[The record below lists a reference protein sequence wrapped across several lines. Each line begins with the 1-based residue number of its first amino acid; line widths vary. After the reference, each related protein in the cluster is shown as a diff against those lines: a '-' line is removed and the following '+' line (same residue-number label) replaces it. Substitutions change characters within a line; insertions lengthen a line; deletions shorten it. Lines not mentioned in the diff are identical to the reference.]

1 MVQLAQMRV
10 VTNTALYYGKVN
22 EGSMN
27 KNLKK
32 VATYSIDQTTPLCV
46 VKTARE
52 NLKEYKP
59 FIVDDAID
67 AFETTSL
74 HIMTAVEYIS
84 VEAAD
89 RYVTVSCA
97 GYVWTGPRTADRY
110 WFCYYRDVI
119 SGEASITI
127 LDGDDMQH
135 EYQL

>member
-1 MVQLAQMRV
+1 MD
-10 VTNTALYYGKVN
+10 
-22 EGSMN
+22 

-32 VATYSIDQTTPLCV
+32 VATYSIDQTTPLCE

-52 NLKEYKP
+52 NLKEYKS

-67 AFETTSL
+67 AFESTVL
-74 HIMTAVEYIS
+74 HVMTAVEYIS
-84 VEAAD
+84 VEAAY

-97 GYVWTGPRTADRY
+97 GYVYTGPRTAERW

-119 SGEASITI
+119 SGETSMTV
-127 LDGDDMQH
+127 LDGIDEEH

>member
-1 MVQLAQMRV
+1 
-10 VTNTALYYGKVN
+10 
-22 EGSMN
+22 MN

-32 VATYSIDQTTPLCV
+32 VVTYSIDQITTLRD

-52 NLKEYKP
+52 NLKEYKS
-59 FIVDDAID
+59 FIVDDAVD
-67 AFETTSL
+67 AFESTTL

-97 GYVWTGPRTADRY
+97 GYVYTGPRTADRW

-119 SGEASITI
+119 SGKASMTV
-127 LDGDDMQH
+127 LDGNDEQH
-135 EYQL
+135 DYEF